1 MLCLL
6 YLYQHSTTIFW
17 VQKHHWFAMSTNL
30 LQNKKENIIL
40 SSQKNIYNYIP
51 FRVEVFFTNKTKNIF
66 HWVKGT
72 EKMHWGTKERR
83 NGQ

>member
-1 MLCLL
+1 
-6 YLYQHSTTIFW
+6 
-17 VQKHHWFAMSTNL
+17 MSTNL

-51 FRVEVFFTNKTKNIF
+51 FHVEVFFTNKTKNVF

-72 EKMHWGTKERR
+72 EKMHWGTRVEK
-83 NGQ
+83 GTVG